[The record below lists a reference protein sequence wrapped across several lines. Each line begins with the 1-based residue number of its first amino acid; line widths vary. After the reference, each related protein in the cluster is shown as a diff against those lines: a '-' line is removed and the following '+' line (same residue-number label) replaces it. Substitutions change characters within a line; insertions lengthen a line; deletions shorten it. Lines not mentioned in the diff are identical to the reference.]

1 MARLLFRAS
10 RFLLMAAPV
19 GILGPRFGGLLFIG
33 IAAFAV
39 TSLREE
45 AQEEAKVEA
54 RIKQMP
60 SWANARR
67 AQGGPSPVLEAW
79 QKWLLI
85 WGSWGWKSEP
95 LLARSWFSKARL
107 VPSERSYML
116 VDEEDEPSLSNRL
129 AVIALLVALAGLPLA
144 IIAIGWV
151 GGGSLGVQ
159 TGSPY
164 HWVFDLSLLLLIA
177 GYVVLT
183 QLHEQIFLF
192 TSVRISDPELEAM
205 SAPAELRISYLPQP
219 ANRWLRAGLLD
230 RPWRRAVLINAID
243 YERLPRDEI
252 KALVAHEMVHL
263 HRHHDLLYGVQLRL
277 ILVGIAAVYWVIDLI
292 GPIPTLPNPPLPISL
307 GILGAAVVAGVVLLP
322 YLSGRLA
329 ERDAYMGAADAVGA
343 APVLRLLRA
352 DGAPQPQ
359 WVREMTA
366 ELAKRADAEAR
377 LRTEGEPR

>member
-1 MARLLFRAS
+1 
-10 RFLLMAAPV
+10 
-19 GILGPRFGGLLFIG
+19 
-33 IAAFAV
+33 
-39 TSLREE
+39 
-45 AQEEAKVEA
+45 
-54 RIKQMP
+54 
-60 SWANARR
+60 
-67 AQGGPSPVLEAW
+67 
-79 QKWLLI
+79 
-85 WGSWGWKSEP
+85 
-95 LLARSWFSKARL
+95 
-107 VPSERSYML
+107 ML
-116 VDEEDEPSLSNRL
+116 VDEEDQPSLSDRL

-252 KALVAHEMVHL
+252 KALIAKVATGASLTLGESAHAFDRMMSGEATPSQMAALLPDPFDSGARPLHHGAGHSDRRAVFPQCADSAHVTSRAVHD
-263 HRHHDLLYGVQLRL
+263 RGVELDDTVEVR
-277 ILVGIAAVYWVIDLI
+277 VAAV
-292 GPIPTLPNPPLPISL
+292 PN
-307 GILGAAVVAGVVLLP
+307 GVVAGVVLLP
-322 YLSGRLA
+322 YLSGRIA

-343 APVLRLLRA
+343 APVLRLLRV

-377 LRTEGEPR
+377 LRTEGETR